1 MKGRT
6 RVAVGRVL
14 ESLIFSSKVC
24 SDDESALTSNLDSG
38 QLMSEPA
45 QGELGAA
52 LTQLVAALEHVSLD
66 GLEPGDR
73 DLVELALLAARTA
86 LQRATSQAEPFPMED

>member
-1 MKGRT
+1 MWQT
-6 RVAVGRVL
+6 
-14 ESLIFSSKVC
+14 
-24 SDDESALTSNLDSG
+24 LDSG

-45 QGELGAA
+45 QEELGAA

-86 LQRATSQAEPFPMED
+86 LQRATSPAESFPQED